1 MDRAERQA
9 EIDFLA
15 DGFKKSQIA
24 LCADYRGLTVAQIT
38 KLRKDLRAGKAVGRV
53 VKNTLARISSK
64 KVYAD
69 SNAAELEKFNEL
81 FTGPSLLVLSESDP
95 VSPAKVLT
103 KFAKDNK
110 SLQVK
115 GGWFEG
121 KFVDAKGVDTLSQ
134 MPSKEELLGKLL
146 ALLNAPATQLLRLMK
161 EPSAQV
167 ARVIAAQRDKL
178 EKGA

>member
-9 EIDFLA
+9 EVDFLA
-15 DGFKKSQIA
+15 KGFQSTQIA

-38 KLRKDLRAGKAVGRV
+38 KLRKELRANKAIGRV
-53 VKNTLARISSK
+53 VKNTLARISAN
-64 KVYAD
+64 KVYTD
-69 SNAAELEKFNEL
+69 SNAAELEKFSEL
-81 FTGPSLLVLSESDP
+81 FTGPSLLVFSESDP
-95 VSPAKVLT
+95 VSPAKVLA

-110 SLQVK
+110 KLQIK

-167 ARVIAAQRDKL
+167 VRVIAAQKDKL